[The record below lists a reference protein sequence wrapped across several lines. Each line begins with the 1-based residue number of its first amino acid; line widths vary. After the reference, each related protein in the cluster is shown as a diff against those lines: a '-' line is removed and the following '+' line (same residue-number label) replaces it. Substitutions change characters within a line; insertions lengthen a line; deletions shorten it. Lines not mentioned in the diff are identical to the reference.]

1 MGKSLTLAVIGGD
14 ERQVF
19 LASLALADGHAVRTF
34 ALDRANIEGA
44 AVCSDAASC
53 TEGADAVL
61 LPVPVMQGDGLLRA
75 PLARTETD
83 VMQVL
88 DAIPAGVPAFGGAVP
103 FRLHARAVQC
113 GVRLID
119 YLSREEL
126 AIRNAVPTC
135 EGALQLA
142 MEQTDCTIQGAH
154 VLVIG
159 AGRIGFLLAVRL
171 HALGAQVTVAARSLR
186 DRARIE
192 SAGLAAVDTAQ
203 LAQEV
208 HGREII
214 FNTVPAPLLT
224 GEILRALTPSCIVID
239 LASMPGGVA
248 PDVIPPTGCRVIHAL
263 SLPGKVAPRTAAAAI
278 YATVTA
284 ILREEGVL

>member
-44 AVCSDAASC
+44 AICSDAASC

-113 GVRLID
+113 GVR
-119 YLSREEL
+119 
-126 AIRNAVPTC
+126 
-135 EGALQLA
+135 
-142 MEQTDCTIQGAH
+142 
-154 VLVIG
+154 
-159 AGRIGFLLAVRL
+159 
-171 HALGAQVTVAARSLR
+171 
-186 DRARIE
+186 
-192 SAGLAAVDTAQ
+192 
-203 LAQEV
+203 
-208 HGREII
+208 
-214 FNTVPAPLLT
+214 
-224 GEILRALTPSCIVID
+224 
-239 LASMPGGVA
+239 
-248 PDVIPPTGCRVIHAL
+248 
-263 SLPGKVAPRTAAAAI
+263 
-278 YATVTA
+278 YATPCLPVRERCSSLWSRLTA
-284 ILREEGVL
+284 RYRVHMCSSLVQDGSDFCLLSDCMHWEHR

>member
-14 ERQVF
+14 ERQVY

-44 AVCSDAASC
+44 VVCPDAAAC
-53 TEGADAVL
+53 VEDADAVL
-61 LPVPVMQGDGLLRA
+61 LPVPVMQGENMLRA

-119 YLSREEL
+119 YLTREEL

-142 MEQTDCTIQGAH
+142 MEQTDHTIQGART
-154 VLVIG
+154 LVVG
-159 AGRIGFLLAVRL
+159 AGRIGFQLAVRL

-192 SAGLAAVDTAQ
+192 AAGLAAVDTAQ
-203 LAQEV
+203 LVQTV
-208 HGREII
+208 RGMEII

-224 GEILRALTPSCIVID
+224 SEVLRALTPSCIVID
-239 LASMPGGVA
+239 LASLPGGIA
-248 PDVIPPTGCRVIHAL
+248 PDAVPLAGCRVLHAL
-263 SLPGKVAPRTAAAAI
+263 SLPGKVAPRSAAAAI

>member
-142 MEQTDCTIQGAH
+142 MEQTD
-154 VLVIG
+154 
-159 AGRIGFLLAVRL
+159 
-171 HALGAQVTVAARSLR
+171 
-186 DRARIE
+186 
-192 SAGLAAVDTAQ
+192 
-203 LAQEV
+203 
-208 HGREII
+208 
-214 FNTVPAPLLT
+214 
-224 GEILRALTPSCIVID
+224 
-239 LASMPGGVA
+239 
-248 PDVIPPTGCRVIHAL
+248 
-263 SLPGKVAPRTAAAAI
+263 
-278 YATVTA
+278 
-284 ILREEGVL
+284 

>member
-44 AVCSDAASC
+44 AICSDAAS
-53 TEGADAVL
+53 
-61 LPVPVMQGDGLLRA
+61 
-75 PLARTETD
+75 D

-248 PDVIPPTGCRVIHAL
+248 PDAVPPTGCRVIHAL

>member
-53 TEGADAVL
+53 IEGADAVL

-103 FRLHARAVQC
+103 FRLHARAVY
-113 GVRLID
+113 G
-119 YLSREEL
+119 
-126 AIRNAVPTC
+126 
-135 EGALQLA
+135 
-142 MEQTDCTIQGAH
+142 
-154 VLVIG
+154 
-159 AGRIGFLLAVRL
+159 
-171 HALGAQVTVAARSLR
+171 
-186 DRARIE
+186 
-192 SAGLAAVDTAQ
+192 
-203 LAQEV
+203 
-208 HGREII
+208 
-214 FNTVPAPLLT
+214 
-224 GEILRALTPSCIVID
+224 
-239 LASMPGGVA
+239 
-248 PDVIPPTGCRVIHAL
+248 
-263 SLPGKVAPRTAAAAI
+263 
-278 YATVTA
+278 
-284 ILREEGVL
+284 

>member
-1 MGKSLTLAVIGGD
+1 
-14 ERQVF
+14 
-19 LASLALADGHAVRTF
+19 
-34 ALDRANIEGA
+34 
-44 AVCSDAASC
+44 
-53 TEGADAVL
+53 
-61 LPVPVMQGDGLLRA
+61 
-75 PLARTETD
+75 
-83 VMQVL
+83 MQVL
-88 DAIPAGVPAFGGAVP
+88 EQYRQACRRSAVRFPSGCMPGG
-103 FRLHARAVQC
+103 QC

-224 GEILRALTPSCIVID
+224 GEILRCTD
-239 LASMPGGVA
+239 
-248 PDVIPPTGCRVIHAL
+248 
-263 SLPGKVAPRTAAAAI
+263 
-278 YATVTA
+278 A
-284 ILREEGVL
+284 ILHCD

>member
-159 AGRIGFLLAVRL
+159 AGRIGSLLAVRL

-248 PDVIPPTGCRVIHAL
+248 PDAIPPTGCRVIHAL

>member
-1 MGKSLTLAVIGGD
+1 M
-14 ERQVF
+14 
-19 LASLALADGHAVRTF
+19 
-34 ALDRANIEGA
+34 
-44 AVCSDAASC
+44 VCSDAASC

-248 PDVIPPTGCRVIHAL
+248 PDAVPPTGCRVIHAL

>member
-192 SAGLAAVDTAQ
+192 SRRPCGGGYGTACTGGTRQGDYLQYCACTASDGRDTA
-203 LAQEV
+203 
-208 HGREII
+208 
-214 FNTVPAPLLT
+214 
-224 GEILRALTPSCIVID
+224 
-239 LASMPGGVA
+239 
-248 PDVIPPTGCRVIHAL
+248 
-263 SLPGKVAPRTAAAAI
+263 RTD
-278 YATVTA
+278 A
-284 ILREEGVL
+284 ILHCD

>member
-1 MGKSLTLAVIGGD
+1 
-14 ERQVF
+14 
-19 LASLALADGHAVRTF
+19 
-34 ALDRANIEGA
+34 
-44 AVCSDAASC
+44 
-53 TEGADAVL
+53 
-61 LPVPVMQGDGLLRA
+61 MQGDGLLRA

-214 FNTVPAPLLT
+214 FNTVPAQLLT

-248 PDVIPPTGCRVIHAL
+248 PDAEPPTGCRVIHAL

>member
-14 ERQVF
+14 ERQVY

-44 AVCSDAASC
+44 VVCPDAQTCVESV
-53 TEGADAVL
+53 DAVL
-61 LPVPVMQGDGLLRA
+61 LPVPVMQGENMLRA

-119 YLSREEL
+119 YLTREEL

-142 MEQTDCTIQGAH
+142 MEQTDHTIQGART
-154 VLVIG
+154 LVIG
-159 AGRIGFLLAVRL
+159 AGRIGFQLAVRL

-192 SAGLAAVDTAQ
+192 AAGLLAVDTAQ
-203 LAQEV
+203 LVQTV
-208 HGREII
+208 RGMEII

-224 GEILRALTPSCIVID
+224 GEVLRALTPSCIVID
-239 LASMPGGVA
+239 LASLPGGVA
-248 PDVIPPTGCRVIHAL
+248 PDAVPSAGCRVLHAL
-263 SLPGKVAPRTAAAAI
+263 SLPGKVAPRSAAAAI

>member
-14 ERQVF
+14 ERQVY

-44 AVCSDAASC
+44 VVCTDAAAC
-53 TEGADAVL
+53 VEGADAAL
-61 LPVPVMQGDGLLRA
+61 LPVPVMQGENMLRA

-119 YLSREEL
+119 YLTREEL

-142 MEQTDCTIQGAH
+142 MEQTDHTIQGART
-154 VLVIG
+154 LVVG
-159 AGRIGFLLAVRL
+159 AGRIGFQLAVRL

-192 SAGLAAVDTAQ
+192 AAGLAAVDTAQ
-203 LAQEV
+203 LVQTV
-208 HGREII
+208 RGMEII

-224 GEILRALTPSCIVID
+224 SEVLRALTPSCIVID
-239 LASMPGGVA
+239 LASLPGGIA
-248 PDVIPPTGCRVIHAL
+248 PDAAPPTGCRVLHAL
-263 SLPGKVAPRTAAAAI
+263 SLPGKVAPRSAAAAI

-284 ILREEGVL
+284 ILREEGML

>member
-1 MGKSLTLAVIGGD
+1 M
-14 ERQVF
+14 
-19 LASLALADGHAVRTF
+19 
-34 ALDRANIEGA
+34 
-44 AVCSDAASC
+44 
-53 TEGADAVL
+53 L

-203 LAQEV
+203 LAQEM

-224 GEILRALTPSCIVID
+224 ARYCA
-239 LASMPGGVA
+239 
-248 PDVIPPTGCRVIHAL
+248 H
-263 SLPGKVAPRTAAAAI
+263 
-278 YATVTA
+278 
-284 ILREEGVL
+284 

>member
-214 FNTVPAPLLT
+214 FSLACSYPPKKKISLLEYGDSGT
-224 GEILRALTPSCIVID
+224 CAISNSTAKCFIPTCSQV
-239 LASMPGGVA
+239 AS
-248 PDVIPPTGCRVIHAL
+248 
-263 SLPGKVAPRTAAAAI
+263 
-278 YATVTA
+278 
-284 ILREEGVL
+284 

>member
-14 ERQVF
+14 ERQVY

-34 ALDRANIEGA
+34 ALDRANVEGA
-44 AVCSDAASC
+44 VVCPDAAAC
-53 TEGADAVL
+53 VEGADAVL
-61 LPVPVMQGDGLLRA
+61 LPVPVMQGENMLRA

-103 FRLHARAVQC
+103 FRLYARAVQC

-119 YLSREEL
+119 YLTREEL

-142 MEQTDCTIQGAH
+142 MEQTDHTIQGAH
-154 VLVIG
+154 TLVIG
-159 AGRIGFLLAVRL
+159 AGRIGFQLAVRL

-192 SAGLAAVDTAQ
+192 TAGLTAVDTAQ
-203 LAQEV
+203 LVQTV
-208 HGREII
+208 RGMEII

-224 GEILRALTPSCIVID
+224 SEVLRALTSPCIVID
-239 LASMPGGVA
+239 LASLPGGIA
-248 PDVIPPTGCRVIHAL
+248 PDAVPPAGCRVLHAL
-263 SLPGKVAPRTAAAAI
+263 SLPGKVAPRSAAAAI

>member
-1 MGKSLTLAVIGGD
+1 MDKSLTLAVIGGD

-34 ALDRANIEGA
+34 ALDRANIAGA

-171 HALGAQVTVAARSLR
+171 HALGAQVIVAARSLR
-186 DRARIE
+186 DRARI
-192 SAGLAAVDTAQ
+192 
-203 LAQEV
+203 
-208 HGREII
+208 
-214 FNTVPAPLLT
+214 
-224 GEILRALTPSCIVID
+224 
-239 LASMPGGVA
+239 
-248 PDVIPPTGCRVIHAL
+248 
-263 SLPGKVAPRTAAAAI
+263 
-278 YATVTA
+278 
-284 ILREEGVL
+284 